1 MSFLIKRP
9 APSRGPYV
17 KKRLQMV
24 GLTVACVF
32 SGFGFY
38 HAGGKDIL
46 VATAFTFGLTGI
58 MLSVFRQS

>member
-1 MSFLIKRP
+1 MS
-9 APSRGPYV
+9 